1 MNVNP
6 GSNVLLGSSI
16 KRVVPFDNVGITSR
30 LMKKLLKMTFDS
42 ELKFEEHTS
51 KICNVVNKKL
61 NALYRIANHMSL
73 DKRKKPLR
81 LSLNPSLAIVH

>member
-1 MNVNP
+1 
-6 GSNVLLGSSI
+6 
-16 KRVVPFDNVGITSR
+16 
-30 LMKKLLKMTFDS
+30 MTFDS

-73 DKRKKPLR
+73 DKRKKHLR